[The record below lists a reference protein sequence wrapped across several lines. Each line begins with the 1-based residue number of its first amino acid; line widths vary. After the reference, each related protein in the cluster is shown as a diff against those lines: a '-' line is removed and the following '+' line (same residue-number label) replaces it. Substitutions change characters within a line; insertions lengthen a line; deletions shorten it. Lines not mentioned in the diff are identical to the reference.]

1 MGSWW
6 IDCRGVG
13 WGGVGDCKKCI
24 KGGGMNKSGEKTK
37 ILKRGW
43 GILNKGVGTLKRE
56 GV

>member
-1 MGSWW
+1 MGRWW